1 MIVFQVEVDTQPV
14 VLVGVEAWANRG
26 VDPRAAAQQDPIS
39 TTFTPATVVEKGSTS
54 WLLKGYRLTT
64 HDAPGDT
71 VLTYSLLLEVDGA
84 GGVTGWWHEDHM
96 EVPTSL
102 WKVSGTLD
110 QRALTLSLAGDEPK
124 TVSGLLYR
132 RPERKK

>member
-1 MIVFQVEVDTQPV
+1 MIVFQVDVDTRPV
-14 VLVGVEAWANRG
+14 VLVGVETWTNRG
-26 VDPRAAAQQDPIS
+26 VDPRPASQQDPIS
-39 TTFTPATVVEKGSTS
+39 TAFTPATVVEKGSTS

-71 VLTYSLLLEVDGA
+71 VITYSLLLELDAAGA
-84 GGVTGWWHEDHM
+84 VTGWWHEDHM

-102 WKVSGTLD
+102 WKVTGTLD
-110 QRALTLSLAGDEPK
+110 QRALTLALDGDEPK
-124 TVSGLLYR
+124 RISGLLHR